1 MDYTTTINPADLDPT
16 TQGFLAG
23 LSLVYIIVGILA
35 SIFLIIATWI
45 IYKKAGEKGWAC
57 IIPIYNLIVLFRI
70 VKMDWWHILIFLFVP
85 FAAIVYGI
93 LLDFKLAKVFGKG
106 VGFGFLLLLIPII
119 GYPVLAFGS
128 AKYEG

>member
-1 MDYTTTINPADLDPT
+1 MDYTTTVNPADLDPT

>member
-1 MDYTTTINPADLDPT
+1 MDYTTTVNPADLDPT

-35 SIFLIIATWI
+35 IIFLIIATWI

-70 VKMDWWHILIFLFVP
+70 VKMDWWHILIFIFVP